1 VRRLLT
7 WAVVSLGIAALARK
21 LKQRNAASEKAAADE
36 VATPAEA
43 APESD
48 PAAELRQKLAEARA
62 DEEAVE
68 PPATEPA
75 TVEERRAQV
84 HDAGRAALDEMR
96 DVES

>member
-21 LKQRNAASEKAAADE
+21 LKQRSDASEKAAAAE
-36 VATPAEA
+36 VAAPMEA

-62 DEEAVE
+62 DEEAE
-68 PPATEPA
+68 PPAPEPES
-75 TVEERRAQV
+75 VEERRAQV